1 MDKWTNQPRDS
12 QSLSY
17 SCMSPTSKLSVLDHL
32 TDRQTDER
40 TDRETDRQTGR
51 QSDKVRCRVAEH
63 MTKNRAI
70 RPVLHLGVPICK
82 TLFYGDITPG
92 HHGATYLKA
101 LTVFLFSY
109 FAYLLFFPKSLFCPW
124 FAYRCNHV
132 IDFIS
137 FAIFVVEF
145 ESFLKAPGG
154 VKLKRS
160 LLSSINLKV

>member
-1 MDKWTNQPRDS
+1 MLTDEAMDKWTNRPRDR

-32 TDRQTDER
+32 TDRQTDGR

-82 TLFYGDITPG
+82 TLFYGDITQG
-92 HHGATYLKA
+92 QHGATNLKS
-101 LTVFLFSY
+101 LTVFLFPD
-109 FAYLLFFPKSLFCPW
+109 FAYLPFFFKTPVLPLIC
-124 FAYRCNHV
+124 
-132 IDFIS
+132 IS
-137 FAIFVVEF
+137 F
-145 ESFLKAPGG
+145 
-154 VKLKRS
+154 
-160 LLSSINLKV
+160 